1 MKKHLLF
8 TLIALVSMTSKAQ
21 SVSIDPVR
29 ATNTLQWC
37 GSFDSF
43 NIFGGSASYQ
53 VAALWNAED
62 LVSYKDWYVDKI
74 SFMPT
79 EEECEYTLMAW
90 DGETGQEIL
99 TSTVANNSEL
109 YFMEKST
116 VKLKDPV
123 RIGAGKSYYFGIGIK
138 TSMGKHP
145 LGQDKGPAI
154 QGKGDLFRLTNA
166 SGQASGDFFSLA
178 SVYPQIDCNWL
189 LVIHLTSETGLSQA
203 LENKPVVSIV
213 DGMIQ
218 VASSARELLL
228 FDMKGQLLNRKQ
240 GSSIE
245 APAMSGQYLLLV
257 DGLAIKLSI

>member
-8 TLIALVSMTSKAQ
+8 ALIALASMASKAQ
-21 SVSIDPVR
+21 SIAIDPVR
-29 ATNTLQWC
+29 PSNTLQWC

-43 NIFGGSASYQ
+43 NIFGGSATYQ
-53 VAALWNAED
+53 VAALWNADD
-62 LVSYKDWYVDKI
+62 LVSYTDWSVDKI
-74 SFMPT
+74 SFMPI

-90 DGETGQEIL
+90 DGATGQEL
-99 TSTVANNSEL
+99 LSSTLVNNSEL
-109 YFMEKST
+109 YFMEKTT

-123 RIGAGKSYYFGIGIK
+123 RLAAGKSYYFGIGIK

-145 LGQDKGPAI
+145 LGQDKGPAV

-166 SGQASGDFFSLA
+166 SGQATGDFFSLA
-178 SVYPQIDCNWL
+178 STYPQMDCNWL
-189 LVIHLTSETGLSQA
+189 LVIHLTSETGLSQT
-203 LENKPVVSIV
+203 LSNKPVVSIV

-218 VASSARELLL
+218 IDSSARELVL

-245 APAMSGQYLLLV
+245 APAMSGQFLLLV
-257 DGLAIKLSI
+257 DGVAIKLSI